1 MLIVNIDL
9 QNRLINGRLDTVN
22 FVTKDRS
29 GNISKTHVQFDDE
42 RADLKIIP

>member
-22 FVTKDRS
+22 LVTKDRN
-29 GNISKTHVQFDDE
+29 GNISKIHVHFDDE